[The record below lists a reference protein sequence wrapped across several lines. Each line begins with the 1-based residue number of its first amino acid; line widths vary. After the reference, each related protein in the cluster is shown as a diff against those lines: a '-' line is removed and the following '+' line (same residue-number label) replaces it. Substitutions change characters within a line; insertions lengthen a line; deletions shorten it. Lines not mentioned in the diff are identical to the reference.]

1 MPRFIRHDVHPLNP
15 QTRLLQYFAAQIR
28 AGAVVAVPSAAGYA
42 LACRLDDKSATG
54 RLRRCADPDE
64 RSPAALLCRDLAQA
78 AGHLHIDDHAYRV
91 LRASADGTQA
101 FALRANRHVPRRL
114 AAAAGGIVLLHFG
127 GHAALQAL
135 LDLLDEPLLMALP
148 PIAAQ
153 AIDELPASWLGV
165 IDAAVDAGA
174 LPDAG
179 LPEVVDLDGLLQAR
193 PSLSRWLAQAAPAL
207 AY

>member
-1 MPRFIRHDVHPLNP
+1 MLRFIRHDVHPLNP
-15 QTRLLQYFAAQIR
+15 QARLLQYFATQIR

-42 LACRLDDKSATG
+42 LVCRFDDKSATG

-78 AGHLHIDDHAYRV
+78 AGHLHIDDRAYRA
-91 LRASADGTQA
+91 LRASADGGQA
-101 FALRANRHVPRRL
+101 FALRANRQVPRRL
-114 AAAAGGIVLLHFG
+114 AATAGGIVLLHFG
-127 GHAALQAL
+127 GHAVLQAL

-148 PIAAQ
+148 PSVARE
-153 AIDELPASWLGV
+153 IDTLPAAWLGI
-165 IDAAVDAGA
+165 IDAAMDAGA

-193 PSLSRWLAQAAPAL
+193 PSLSRWLSSAPEL

>member
-15 QTRLLQYFAAQIR
+15 QARLLQYFATQIR

-42 LACRLDDKSATG
+42 LVCRLDDKSATG

-64 RSPAALLCRDLAQA
+64 RAPAALLCRDLAQA
-78 AGHLHIDDHAYRV
+78 AGHLHIDDRAYRV
-91 LRASADGTQA
+91 LRASADGSRA
-101 FALRANRHVPRRL
+101 FALRANRRVPRRL

-148 PIAAQ
+148 PSAAR

-165 IDAAVDAGA
+165 IDAAVDADA
-174 LPDAG
+174 LPEAG
-179 LPEVVDLDGLLQAR
+179 LPDVVDLDGLLQAR
-193 PSLSRWLAQAAPAL
+193 PSLTRWMSPAL